1 MSTLSSDSRAGIL
14 QTGAPAFPPA
24 STLATTSPPTIAGT
38 PAIVS
43 PAATT
48 PEDVL
53 IATLR
58 CEQEVNGV
66 FACIRKERQLSR
78 AGTPYLT
85 VELRDN
91 TGTII
96 ARAFRDA
103 DMLAGRFER
112 GELVRVH
119 GRVERFRDELQI
131 ALRAIARADGVEAD
145 PARFLPV
152 AYRDLDELEGFLEHL
167 AREVYDPGLKE
178 LLARLLGDETLRAE
192 IRRAP
197 CSLPAL
203 GSGSESRPGSGRS
216 GAGRSGAHHAY
227 LGGLL
232 EHTVAVATMAL
243 ELCTLHPRL
252 DRDLLVSAAIVH
264 DLGKTSEFT
273 FGAEIARSQEGQLL
287 GHVELGLRLLALYVP
302 AALED
307 ERRLA
312 LEHCVILHHGADTAA
327 GARFA
332 SGEALALYRLNALD
346 AQVKG
351 TFEHG
356 MPR

>member
-1 MSTLSSDSRAGIL
+1 MDGV
-14 QTGAPAFPPA
+14 
-24 STLATTSPPTIAGT
+24 T
-38 PAIVS
+38 PAGDLTQTDDS
-43 PAATT
+43 Q
-48 PEDVL
+48 

-58 CEQEVNGV
+58 FEQEVDGV
-66 FACIRKERQLSR
+66 FACVRKERQISK

-85 VELRDN
+85 VELRDS
-91 TGTII
+91 TGTIR

-103 DMLAGRFER
+103 DVLAGRFER
-112 GELVRVH
+112 GELVRVK

-131 ALRAIARADGVEAD
+131 ALAAIARAEESDGEAD
-145 PARFLPV
+145 PARFLPT

-167 AREVYDPGLKE
+167 AREVYEPGLKG
-178 LLARLLGDETLRAE
+178 LLARLLGDTALRKE

-197 CSLPAL
+197 CSPPAAL
-203 GSGSESRPGSGRS
+203 GPDSKPRAGG

-232 EHTVAVATMAL
+232 EHTVAVATLAL

-252 DRDLLVSAAIVH
+252 DRDLLLSAAIVH
-264 DLGKTSEFT
+264 DLGKTREFT
-273 FGAEIARSQEGQLL
+273 YGAEIGRSREGQLL
-287 GHVELGLRLLALYVP
+287 GHIELGLRLIASHAP
-302 AALED
+302 ATLDA

-312 LEHCVILHHGADTAA
+312 LEHCVMLHHGAD
-327 GARFA
+327 GASGQRFA
-332 SGEALALYRLNALD
+332 SGEALALYRVNALD

-351 TFEHG
+351 AFEQG